1 MSLAMT
7 AASLD
12 NDNNVFTNESPI
24 NRKRTHN
31 KTQKR
36 IISGDDFNSSKVKSV
51 LESIHNMTA
60 DDDDLD
66 TFTPGHNRF
75 QQIPGPPSSVGVE
88 RASEKQAQQQTQ
100 QGQQRQQTQQKEPF
114 TNNDTSLAPQPM
126 ENEYRGLQTLESNY
140 MNDAQV
146 KEYYKKL
153 MPNYEETMQNP
164 KNNQKPYYRNEAMT
178 MAAVTGDSNQV
189 LIDKLNYMINLLE
202 EQQDQKTNSVTE
214 EVVLYSF
221 LGVFMIFIVDSFA
234 RVGKYTR

>member
-66 TFTPGHNRF
+66 TFAPARTNF
-75 QQIPGPPSSVGVE
+75 QALDPPRSAGVE

-100 QGQQRQQTQQKEPF
+100 QQIQKESF
-114 TNNDTSLAPQPM
+114 TNNDASLAPQPM

-153 MPNYEETMQNP
+153 MPNYEETMQNQ

>member
-66 TFTPGHNRF
+66 TFTPARNSF
-75 QQIPGPPSSVGVE
+75 QALEPPRSAGVE

-100 QGQQRQQTQQKEPF
+100 QQIQKESF
-114 TNNDTSLAPQPM
+114 TNNDASLAPQPM

-164 KNNQKPYYRNEAMT
+164 NNKQKPYYRNESIT

>member
-66 TFTPGHNRF
+66 TFTPARNSF
-75 QQIPGPPSSVGVE
+75 QALEPPRSAGVE
-88 RASEKQAQQQTQ
+88 RASEKQALQHTQHTQQTQ
-100 QGQQRQQTQQKEPF
+100 QGQQKESF
-114 TNNDTSLAPQPM
+114 TNNDASLAPQPM

-153 MPNYEETMQNP
+153 MPNYEETMQNQ
-164 KNNQKPYYRNEAMT
+164 KNNQKPYYRNESMT

>member
-1 MSLAMT
+1 MT

-66 TFTPGHNRF
+66 TFTPARTNF
-75 QQIPGPPSSVGVE
+75 QALEPPRSAGVE
-88 RASEKQAQQQTQ
+88 RASEKQAQQHTL
-100 QGQQRQQTQQKEPF
+100 QKESF

-126 ENEYRGLQTLESNY
+126 ENEYRGLQSLESNY

-153 MPNYEETMQNP
+153 MPNY
-164 KNNQKPYYRNEAMT
+164 
-178 MAAVTGDSNQV
+178 
-189 LIDKLNYMINLLE
+189 
-202 EQQDQKTNSVTE
+202 
-214 EVVLYSF
+214 
-221 LGVFMIFIVDSFA
+221 
-234 RVGKYTR
+234 

>member
-66 TFTPGHNRF
+66 TFTPARTNF
-75 QQIPGPPSSVGVE
+75 QALEPPRSAGVE

-100 QGQQRQQTQQKEPF
+100 QTESF

>member
-1 MSLAMT
+1 MT

-66 TFTPGHNRF
+66 TFTPARNSF
-75 QQIPGPPSSVGVE
+75 QALEPPRSAGVE

-100 QGQQRQQTQQKEPF
+100 QGQQKESF

-153 MPNYEETMQNP
+153 MPNYEETMQNQ
-164 KNNQKPYYRNEAMT
+164 KNNRKPYYRNEAMT